1 MIEFGS
7 SVRGRRHEKKPMRT
21 VKRAKKPSDDLK
33 TEYDLSALGPGV
45 RGKYF
50 RRASAGTNLVL
61 IEPDLAKAF
70 PTGKAV
76 NNALRMLVDVAAVAP
91 AKKRRT
97 HRRAV

>member
-1 MIEFGS
+1 
-7 SVRGRRHEKKPMRT
+7 MRT
-21 VKRAKKPSDDLK
+21 AKRASKRSDDLRA
-33 TEYDLSALGPGV
+33 EYDLSALVPGV

-50 RRASAGTNLVL
+50 RRASSGTNLVL

-91 AKKRRT
+91 GKRRRA

>member
-1 MIEFGS
+1 
-7 SVRGRRHEKKPMRT
+7 MRT
-21 VKRAKKPSDDLK
+21 VRRASRRSDDLRA
-33 TEYDLSALGPGV
+33 EYDLAALGPGV

-61 IEPDLAKAF
+61 IDPDLARVF

-91 AKKRRT
+91 GKKRRA